1 MPEITIISMVLTAAL
16 VLVSLFLT
24 AYPYFTWHAYVTKQ
38 SNPINENHSKEELLT
53 TLNELEFDH
62 KMGKLSDTDYFHLK
76 KQYEIQ
82 VARMI
87 RANEQKASHEPEN
100 SLLEEVEQ
108 EIEETIRKYKLN
120 KREGMK

>member
-1 MPEITIISMVLTAAL
+1 MPEITIIPMVLTAAL

-24 AYPYFTWHAYVTKQ
+24 ASPYFTWDVYATKQ

-82 VARMI
+82 VAKMI
-87 RANEQKASHEPEN
+87 RANEQKTSHEPDN
-100 SLLEEVEQ
+100 SLKAEVER
-108 EIEETIRKYKLN
+108 EIEETIKTYKLN
-120 KREGMK
+120 KRDGMK